1 MISRV
6 LAMRAFR
13 LFFISLFLVASFA
26 ARAQDAGIIASSPF
40 NIDRLSEGMVFR
52 GHVTLDSGEYKE
64 SLLAIGACVI
74 AKGKYIPT
82 PRNEDAILSAGEQSR
97 HVFDDNGDEG
107 AKLVGKLI
115 DQEDKKAGDAHC
127 LIQRRVETGC
137 AFGTCVTARQ
147 FDVYLFSYDKSARS
161 LGTATDVCGGSVLRG
176 VGECLPTIT
185 GGGSAISGLALCVET
200 QADLK
205 SGGKQPSSLV
215 FAYGIVPKQVAS
227 QAVSGASRQN
237 TGCAARGLAGQ
248 AVAQGAPVAAPI
260 GSAPAA
266 TEAGAEESTIAR
278 RSRWRLRLPR
288 LPRQPKTSVTDEF
301 SD

>member
-1 MISRV
+1 MNCRV
-6 LAMRAFR
+6 LVMRAVR
-13 LFFISLFLVASFA
+13 LVVISLFFVVSFA
-26 ARAQDAGIIASSPF
+26 ARAQDAGVIASSPF
-40 NIDRLSEGMVFR
+40 NIERLSEGMLFR
-52 GHVTLDSGEYKE
+52 GHITLDSGEYKE

-74 AKGKYIPT
+74 AKGKFIPT
-82 PRNEDAILSAGEQSR
+82 PRIEDAILSAGEQSR
-97 HVFDDNGDEG
+97 HVFGDNGDEG

-115 DQEDKKAGDAHC
+115 DQEGKKAGDAHC

-147 FDVYLFSYDKSARS
+147 FDAYLFSYDKSARS
-161 LGTATDVCGGSVLRG
+161 LGSATDICGGSIFRG
-176 VGECLPTIT
+176 VGECLPTIA

-215 FAYGIVPKQVAS
+215 FAYGIVPKQVAA
-227 QAVSGASRQN
+227 QAISDASRQN

-248 AVAQGAPVAAPI
+248 AVAQGAPVAAPV
-260 GSAPAA
+260 GSAAA
-266 TEAGAEESTIAR
+266 AEAGGEESTVAR

-288 LPRQPKTSVTDEF
+288 LPRQPKTSVVDEF